1 MAESN
6 NHRPT
11 PDGSLAK
18 ASAAKAIV
26 AKPARP
32 KPAAGK
38 AKSSGRST
46 AGSTRAGRN
55 GVGAG
60 AGGAPARSR
69 ELRAQGKRTMRKLF
83 DAGMKVFAER
93 GYHAARVDDI
103 VRAARTSH
111 GTFYLYFANK
121 EDLLRSLAVDC
132 AAEMNAL
139 AEGLGPIGP
148 DADGLAELRR
158 FLQGF
163 LGTYRR
169 YGPVIRA
176 WMEGQVD
183 DREVNRLGVNAFT
196 EVANA
201 LGRRIEEAD
210 PEHVLNGPAA
220 VSALMA
226 MLERF
231 NYAVASRPSDVG
243 DGQVLDTLALV
254 IHRGFFGAEARQRM
268 RADQRGPHG

>member
-6 NHRPT
+6 NHRPP
-11 PDGSLAK
+11 PDGSPAK
-18 ASAAKAIV
+18 SPAAKVKAAKTV
-26 AKPARP
+26 AAKPAGPRTAAARSAGSARASSGSSRASRNGA
-32 KPAAGK
+32 AAG
-38 AKSSGRST
+38 
-46 AGSTRAGRN
+46 
-55 GVGAG
+55 V
-60 AGGAPARSR
+60 GGAPARSR

-132 AAEMNAL
+132 ASEMNAL
-139 AEGLGPIGP
+139 ADGLGPILP

-158 FLQGF
+158 FLEGF

-183 DREVNRLGVNAFT
+183 DREVNRLGVDAFT
-196 EVANA
+196 QVANA
-201 LGRRIEEAD
+201 LGRRIDEAD
-210 PEHVLNGPAA
+210 PDHVLDGPAA

-243 DGQVLDTLALV
+243 DEQVLETLALV
-254 IHRGFFGAEARQRM
+254 IHRGFFGATITPA
-268 RADQRGPHG
+268 